1 MIIVSTGNSGK
12 FVLVTFSEKEP
23 FTKFAKIIPRAI
35 FQNVIRENKFPRK
48 FVPAE
53 IWHRENMRF
62 KVS

>member
-53 IWHRENMRF
+53 ISHRENMRS